1 MKDEYQSKEHSR
13 DELGELRQKVAELEA
28 LETERQQDLETRK
41 KRRKRD
47 ALFLTSIPLLLA
59 ICLLLLNPNYIGT
72 MIYSC
77 KSRGISNN
85 LCSQPFGWIMVG
97 VFLLLLSASY
107 FITQKTI
114 LLEKSTW
121 WVNVLFV
128 IFLLKLPAILIV
140 LLGPASLII
149 LENYYR

>member
-1 MKDEYQSKEHSR
+1 MKDEYQSKEQSR
-13 DELGELRQKVAELEA
+13 DRLEELRQKVADLEA
-28 LETERQQDLETRK
+28 IETERQQDLEARQ

-59 ICLLLLNPNYIGT
+59 FCLLILNPDYIGT

-77 KSRGISNN
+77 KSRAISDT

-97 VFLLLLSASY
+97 VFLILLTASY

-114 LLEKSTW
+114 LLEKRTW

-128 IFLLKLPAILIV
+128 ILLLILPAMLIV
-140 LLGPASLII
+140 LLCPASLII
-149 LENYYR
+149 LENGYR

>member
-1 MKDEYQSKEHSR
+1 MKDEYGSKEHSR
-13 DELGELRQKVAELEA
+13 DEIGELRQKIAELEA
-28 LETERQQDLETRK
+28 LETERQQDFEARQ
-41 KRRKRD
+41 KRRKRG
-47 ALFLTSIPLLLA
+47 AFYITSIPLLLA
-59 ICLLLLNPNYIGT
+59 LCLLFLNPTYVGT

-77 KSRGISNN
+77 KSRGISNTS
-85 LCSQPFGWIMVG
+85 CSQPFGWIMVG
-97 VFLLLLSASY
+97 VFLFLLSASY

-128 IFLLKLPAILIV
+128 ILLLIIPATLII
-140 LLGPASLII
+140 LLGPASLIV